1 MRERE
6 KERGCQRGRERG
18 SKIERMEFKK
28 PGGGVGVRMGANLCA
43 GRLRRESATGRERKI

>member
-1 MRERE
+1 MRSKRERE

-28 PGGGVGVRMGANLCA
+28 PGGGGELVCGKIKAGECDRAREENLI
-43 GRLRRESATGRERKI
+43 E